1 MEYLLYFSAA
11 VLGAIFRYQLGL
23 TDACKTMG
31 VKISSGATNTGYQDA
46 ITPPSSTNL
55 TLLTWALI
63 VALSLYAIFGF
74 GWSEFG
80 IVAGTFLVMSIVSG
94 ASFVPK
100 PDSEH
105 YVRRI
110 YRSMVNR
117 YADYEKAGDRVRS
130 AAMKE
135 LIDKVEQTYG
145 EKLA

>member
-1 MEYLLYFSAA
+1 MEYLLYIAA
-11 VLGAIFRYQLGL
+11 GVLGILFRYHLGL
-23 TDACKTMG
+23 TNACKTIG
-31 VKISSGATNTGYQDA
+31 VQLGSGTTQTGYQDA

-63 VALSLYAIFGF
+63 VALLLYAIFGF

-80 IVAGTFLVMSIVSG
+80 IVAGTFLVASIVAG

-100 PDSEH
+100 PDSAH

-117 YADYEKAGDRVRS
+117 YADYDKQGDRVRS
-130 AAMKE
+130 DAMRE
-135 LIDKVEQTYG
+135 LVDRVEQTFG